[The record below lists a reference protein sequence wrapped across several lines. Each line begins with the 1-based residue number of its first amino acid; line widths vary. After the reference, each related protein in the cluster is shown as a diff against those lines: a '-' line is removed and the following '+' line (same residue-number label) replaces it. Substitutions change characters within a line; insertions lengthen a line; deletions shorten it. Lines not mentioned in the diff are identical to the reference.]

1 MQNNQSLQ
9 LLNADADKIN
19 DSLYINEL
27 LGFSKEERAEKA
39 TKKARKKARKKEQDD
54 TIGKLNLEDA
64 RKNIKKILKDDKK
77 SPWTE
82 EIINNTLN
90 ESTFIK
96 EIFNNTDLIISLKK
110 AIIENDKKKIASI
123 VSANALKTSFL
134 NKDITTLLGKKSGNS
149 KSTKATQGK
158 INRELGVEASFKN
171 KNLNFLLEEDDD
183 GDDDNKTDIFHE
195 FIDKYLKADIE
206 DFYTLLKD
214 VLTIKNDDVII
225 TYVKMCDTI
234 LKDKLTAT
242 KKSKEEKLRYIRKIC
257 LNDRDTIE
265 DDPFIAHIKDL
276 DNFIKI
282 KEENIIYYYLTI
294 LSDDNKIYSLLPY
307 IFIKNLNKDKKDS
320 VLSYENVKVY
330 NRRVTLV
337 EKAFNDNIKEG
348 FEIYKKVM
356 KDVQDIKD
364 KEKEDNEDA
373 SLANFSEEQEMELY
387 KWLSLIAHS
396 RIQQKFYCVVE
407 NNIRNFKDQMK
418 LEMQNDPKKKEK
430 KETSIIKKAA
440 VGYLTIS
447 YGVPLAMAAMG
458 PLGWVAGPAVLAIF
472 GSGTSMLVN
481 NITGDN
487 LSKLAKKTSPE
498 ASIIGQQIYKKVR
511 SEGMYENNFNRKG
524 QLITEAASGD
534 DVLKKIRNVLKTKNL
549 LHFKFE
555 LNKNFSKFDSLF
567 LSNMGAIINEYFGLE
582 TSKKEKDDQNVE
594 GSEKSEFNAANKLI
608 RVCAA
613 QAKDFTKNADGKF
626 TINLDDSC
634 DKAKFAKLI
643 NEIPVE
649 SRVPFFF
656 KFIEFA
662 TAPEATDA
670 TWRSVFSKLNLRS
683 NSSIM
688 NVCDITG
695 SPDKADSSE
704 EESS

>member
-27 LGFSKEERAEKA
+27 LGFSKEEKRQKE
-39 TKKARKKARKKEQDD
+39 RKKNLDKTA
-54 TIGKLNLEDA
+54 GKLNIPEA
-64 RKNIKKILKDDKK
+64 RKAIKKVLTTEKK
-77 SPWTE
+77 SPWTSD
-82 EIINNTLN
+82 IIDNTLN

-96 EIFNNTDLIISLKK
+96 EIFNNTDLIVSLKK
-110 AIIENDKKKIASI
+110 AIIEDDKKKIASI

-149 KSTKATQGK
+149 KSSKATQGK

-171 KNLNFLLEEDDD
+171 KNLNFLLEQDEESQDEEDKDKSKD
-183 GDDDNKTDIFHE
+183 TFHDFITFYMQSDNFAKALERFDNDPIVEKYASKLYPLYEKMKDIKKSDNKI
-195 FIDKYLKADIE
+195 A
-206 DFYTLLKD
+206 
-214 VLTIKNDDVII
+214 
-225 TYVKMCDTI
+225 
-234 LKDKLTAT
+234 
-242 KKSKEEKLRYIRKIC
+242 YIRKIC
-257 LNDRDTIE
+257 LNDKETIQN
-265 DDPFIAHIKDL
+265 
-276 DNFIKI
+276 DNFIRTVKEI
-282 KEENIIYYYLTI
+282 KSSIAEENIIYIYLLMLTAEN
-294 LSDDNKIYSLLPY
+294 DDVFLDFCAYL
-307 IFIKNLNKDKKDS
+307 FIKDLNKEKKES
-320 VLSYENVKVY
+320 VLSYENVKDY
-330 NRRVTLV
+330 NRKVSDV
-337 EKAFNDNIKEG
+337 EKVFNKNVKKG
-348 FEIYKKVM
+348 FKVYKKVM

-373 SLANFSEEQEMELY
+373 SLANFSEEQTSELY
-387 KWLSLIAHS
+387 KWLSLITHS
-396 RIQQKFYCVVE
+396 RIQQKFYGVVE

-418 LEMQNDPKKKEK
+418 LEMQNDPKKKEEA
-430 KETSIIKKAA
+430 ETSIIKKAA

-481 NITGDN
+481 NISGTN
-487 LSKLAKKTSPE
+487 LSKLVKSMSPE

-524 QLITEAASGD
+524 HLITEAASGD

-594 GSEKSEFNAANKLI
+594 GSEKAEFNAANKLI

-613 QAKDFTKNADGKF
+613 QAKDFVKNEEGKF
-626 TINLDDSC
+626 VIDGTKDC

-649 SRVPFFF
+649 SRVPLFF
-656 KFIEFA
+656 KFIEVA
-662 TAPEATDA
+662 TSPEASDF
-670 TWRSVFSKLNLRS
+670 TWKTVFAKLKLRD
-683 NSSIM
+683 NSSVM
-688 NVCDITG
+688 NVVQTSG
-695 SPDKADSSE
+695 FDKSGDNEQDSQ
-704 EESS
+704 